1 MSEFKFSC
9 PHCDQH
15 IQCDSKFSGRQ
26 IQCPGCNHLI
36 VIPPS
41 PAVAEKGNYQAQLG
55 MTWATHVPPPP
66 GRASKRV
73 FSEEGRTAG
82 FILKPLKRGVR
93 VDAEAVKYAVGSAP
107 HL

>member
-9 PHCDQH
+9 PHCEQH

-41 PAVAEKGNYQAQLG
+41 PTVAEKGNYQAQSG
-55 MTWATHVPPPP
+55 MTWATHVPPPQVEP
-66 GRASKRV
+66 PKAS
-73 FSEEGRTAG
+73 S
-82 FILKPLKRGVR
+82 
-93 VDAEAVKYAVGSAP
+93 VKKDEPPASS
-107 HL
+107 